1 MATEFDPSELRRR
14 VVRVVLTYVIVA
26 ALWILFSDQAL
37 EAIVTDPA
45 LLIQVSIL
53 KGWAFIVVTAL
64 ILYFELLRNVTPLVR
79 LEAQRMQSL
88 RLLASVADA
97 SDDAIFAKDL
107 EGRYILCNQAAARF
121 VGKTAEAVLGQDDRA
136 LFPAEEAAMLMA
148 TDRRLIAE
156 GRLESLVEELESAQ
170 GRRTFLTTKGPLR
183 DGEGRI
189 TGQFGIA
196 RDITERNAVVE
207 AVRDREQTLA
217 AIIGNSPSA
226 LSLKHPDGR
235 YALANPNLQ
244 RIHHLTEAEIIGKTD
259 GDLFPPEVA
268 QAIRAHDELV
278 LRTRARHSVEELVPV
293 DGRPRL
299 FMSHMFPVTDD
310 GGAVRYIC
318 RISFDITDRK
328 AADAALLAR
337 NNELERFNR
346 AMVGRELDMMVL
358 KQRVNELS
366 RELGRPSPYAE
377 PAGPGLEARPVA
389 SGEAS

>member
-1 MATEFDPSELRRR
+1 MAAEFDPSELRRR
-14 VVRVVLTYVIVA
+14 IVRVVLTYVVIA

-37 EAIVTDPA
+37 EAIVRDPA

-53 KGWAFIVVTAL
+53 KGWAFIAVTAL

-79 LEAQRMQSL
+79 LETQRIQSL
-88 RLLASVADA
+88 RLLESLAEA

-121 VGKTAEAVLGQDDRA
+121 VGKSPREVLGQDDRA
-136 LFPAEEAAMLMA
+136 LFPAEQAAVIMA
-148 TDRRLIAE
+148 TDRRLVAE
-156 GRLESLVEELESAQ
+156 GGLQSFTEELQ
-170 GRRTFLTTKGPLR
+170 TVLGRRTFLATKGPLR
-183 DGEGRI
+183 DGEGRVI
-189 TGQFGIA
+189 GQFGIA
-196 RDITERNAVVE
+196 RDITARNAAEE
-207 AVRDREQTLA
+207 AVREREQTLS

-259 GDLFPPEVA
+259 ADLFPPEVA
-268 QAIRAHDELV
+268 QAIRANDELV
-278 LRTRARHSVEELVPV
+278 LGTRARHSAEELVPV

-310 GGAVRYIC
+310 AGTVRYIC
-318 RISFDITDRK
+318 RIAFDITDRK
-328 AADAALLAR
+328 AADAALVAR

-346 AMVGRELDMMVL
+346 AMVGRELDMLAL
-358 KQRVNELS
+358 KQRINALS

-377 PAGPGLEARPVA
+377 PAGPGLGAFPAA
-389 SGEAS
+389 SGETS